1 MGISDRTE
9 TFFGKRVQDYQG
21 GDIAVA
27 PGVVHRLHLKYN
39 DESMG
44 VLLEEY
50 LSKIDTSSLEALI
63 LGAWPET
70 QDTGPDDAFNVLI
83 KHASKLTG
91 LKALFVGDMT
101 SYECEISWIIQGN
114 YGPLLQA
121 FPSLEVLCIRGANS
135 LELPAFSHATLRELT
150 IESAGLP
157 REVNESLAQSTLPSL
172 ERLELWLGTDEYGF
186 KGDVD
191 LVRSVLQQLRTPKLR
206 HIGLRDSEITDS
218 LAVWLATESWVAD
231 LDTLDLSLGTLGD
244 EGAAALLA
252 SPYVAKLKRLD
263 LSHHYISEPLQAQ
276 LRAAIPG
283 VVLDDPQEED
293 EYDGERWRFVAVHE

>member
-1 MGISDRTE
+1 MSISDRTK

-21 GDIAVA
+21 GDITVA
-27 PGVVHRLHLKYN
+27 PGIVHCLHIKNENDSMEALLK
-39 DESMG
+39 
-44 VLLEEY
+44 EY
-50 LSKIDTSSLEALI
+50 LSKIDKSSLEALI
-63 LGAWPET
+63 LGSWSEPYE
-70 QDTGPDDAFNVLI
+70 DSPNDAFDVLI
-83 KHASKLTG
+83 QHAADLTG

-101 SYECEISWIIQGN
+101 SEECEISWITQGS
-114 YGPLLQA
+114 YEYLLRV
-121 FPSLEVLCIRGANS
+121 FPSLEVLCIRGSKS
-135 LELPAFSHATLRELT
+135 LEFSAFSHAALRELT
-150 IESAGLP
+150 IESGGLP
-157 REVNESLAQSTLPSL
+157 REVSESLAQSTLPAL
-172 ERLELWLGTDEYGF
+172 ERLELWLGTENYGF
-186 KGDVD
+186 EGDVD

-206 HIGLRDSEITDS
+206 HIGLRDSEIADS

-244 EGAAALLA
+244 IGATALLA

-293 EYDGERWRFVAVHE
+293 DGDRYVAVGE